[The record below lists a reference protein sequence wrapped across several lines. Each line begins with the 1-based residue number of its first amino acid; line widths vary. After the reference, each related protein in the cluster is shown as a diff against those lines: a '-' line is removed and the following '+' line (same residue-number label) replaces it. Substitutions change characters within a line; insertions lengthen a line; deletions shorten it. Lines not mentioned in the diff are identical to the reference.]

1 MDEIYSPSPAAS
13 FFSLPLF
20 VAVVEVEMCICD
32 GVGTLAF
39 FLECCPFESGAMLM
53 KKKKGLILRIVMCC
67 GTIGSL
73 H

>member
-39 FLECCPFESGAMLM
+39 FSGMLS
-53 KKKKGLILRIVMCC
+53 I
-67 GTIGSL
+67 
-73 H
+73 

>member
-39 FLECCPFESGAMLM
+39 FFWNVVHLKVVQC
-53 KKKKGLILRIVMCC
+53 
-67 GTIGSL
+67 
-73 H
+73 